1 MAAQHRE
8 PHSAL
13 PSGLPS
19 HRQRAGEMLLEKAAT
34 TPPEPQATR
43 LAKSSIHSS
52 SASSLEMQTMATLP
66 LVTLRLQ

>member
-1 MAAQHRE
+1 
-8 PHSAL
+8 
-13 PSGLPS
+13 
-19 HRQRAGEMLLEKAAT
+19 MLLEKAAT